1 MSSPRQRQI
10 LSEFEQIKSAGRMH
24 NQDERTF
31 AAASVDGRGAG
42 GKIFD
47 PGEVAAVRNRN
58 PTPRLVTPI
67 LRRPSSG
74 RRPEVKGTGAVGG
87 GAASSEHVRPVY
99 LEPAASSPPPFWYLR
114 RTRARERG
122 REGGRDFGRF
132 QIWRRDKEKLPN
144 FPRLLFGPG

>member
-24 NQDERTF
+24 NQDKRTF

-47 PGEVAAVRNRN
+47 PGEVAAVQNRN
-58 PTPRLVTPI
+58 PTPRLVAPI

-87 GAASSEHVRPVY
+87 EAASSEHVRPVY
-99 LEPAASSPPPFWYLR
+99 LEPARGLLIAAAVLVPPA
-114 RTRARERG
+114 RARERG

-144 FPRLLFGPG
+144 FIFIFKKK